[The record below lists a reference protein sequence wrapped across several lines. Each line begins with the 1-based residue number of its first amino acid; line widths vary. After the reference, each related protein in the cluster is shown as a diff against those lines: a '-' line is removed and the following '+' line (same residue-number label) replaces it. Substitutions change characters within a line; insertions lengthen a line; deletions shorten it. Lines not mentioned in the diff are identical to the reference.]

1 MRIAHLADTHIKNL
15 KYHYEYKKVFEKL
28 YSHLR
33 EQKVDYIVHCGD
45 LAHTK
50 TQISPE
56 FVEMCSNFLS
66 SLAAI
71 APTYIILGNHDG
83 NLRNSNRQD
92 AITPIVD
99 ALQNPNLHLLKKS
112 GEVLL
117 DNNLALNVLSI
128 FDEENW
134 VEPSDKDRINI
145 ALYHGAI
152 KNSCTDTGWAMDYGD
167 HELSIF
173 EGFDYALLG
182 DIHKTNQALD
192 EEGKVRYAGSTI
204 QQNHG
209 ETNDKGFL
217 LWDITDK
224 ESFTCEHITLK
235 NPKPFITV
243 ELTPKG
249 RIPKNTQVAEGG
261 RLRLV
266 SNNNLPL
273 DVMRKAVDV
282 AKVRYKPETITFL
295 NRAAGVRGDVDE
307 IVGEFGQEDLRNVGV
322 QEELISEYLKDYQ
335 VNSETMDKVFELNRK
350 YNVLVESQ
358 EEISRNVNWKLDS
371 IEWGNLFNYD
381 EGNKVDFNKLNGIVG
396 IFGKNFSG
404 KSSIIDSMLYTMFNS
419 TSKKE
424 RKNLNIINQTKEFCH
439 GKLNITIGNK
449 QYTIGRRS
457 EKYIKRLKGEETLEA
472 KTDVDFDCYDTVLEE
487 SQSLNG
493 ITRNETDKNIRKL
506 FGSMDDFLLTSM
518 ASQLES
524 LAFIGEGS
532 TRRKEILAKF
542 LDLEF
547 FDVKFR
553 LAKEDASNHRGAIK
567 RLEGRDFDAE
577 NGENRELLGAN
588 EKTTESHRKLCEKL
602 KRRRNKKNNALLKVN
617 NTIESIPA
625 EIIDIK
631 EVRANIAANKIKHQT
646 LVSKEEEIATGIKK
660 RQKIFKKIE
669 EFLQTLDVN
678 ELQETQALIDE
689 QQTSLK
695 NIKAEIKNYETLIG
709 VQEKKT
715 SLLQEVPCGSEYS
728 HCKFICDAYA
738 ATDKLVANKD
748 DVATLK
754 SKSEKIKERIFE
766 LKPESVGRY
775 IEQHRQIA
783 QKKQIVSKEV
793 VELQLQSEKN
803 KNDQAQIIKAV
814 EEHEAVEQEY
824 ANNKDAIENKE
835 EFLIKKSSIL
845 LDLDGLDQDIAT
857 CEEDM
862 LQLYKEHGSLEQ
874 QVRHLEEQK
883 QELADLQREY
893 SAYDLFMRCMHSGGI
908 SYDIIKR
915 KLPFINNEIA
925 KVLANIVNFE
935 VFLENDGRS
944 LNINIKHPRF
954 EARPLSMC
962 SGAEKTIAAMAI
974 RLALLS
980 VSNLPKGDVFIM
992 DEPGTA
998 LDENNMEG
1006 FVRILELVK
1015 TYFKTVL
1022 LISHLDSLKDC
1033 VDMQIVIERREGF
1046 AHVEV

>member
-28 YSHLR
+28 YSDLR
-33 EQKVDYIVHCGD
+33 EKKVDYIVHCGD

-66 SLAAI
+66 SLASI

-83 NLRNSNRQD
+83 NLRNSSRQD
-92 AITPIVD
+92 AITPIAD
-99 ALQNPNLHLLKKS
+99 ALQHPNLHLLKKS

-117 DNNLALNVLSI
+117 GDNLALNVLSI
-128 FDEENW
+128 FDEEGW
-134 VEPSDKDRINI
+134 VEPSDENRINI

-152 KNSCTDTGWAMDYGD
+152 KNSSTDTGWTMDHGD
-167 HELSIF
+167 HDLSIF
-173 EGFDYALLG
+173 EGFDYAFLG

-192 EEGKVRYAGSTI
+192 EEGKVRYAGSTV

-217 LWDITDK
+217 IWDIEGKD
-224 ESFTCEHITLK
+224 SFTCEHIVLE
-235 NPKPFITV
+235 NPKPFVTI

-249 RIPKNTQVAEGG
+249 RIPKNTVVADGG

-266 SNNNLPL
+266 SNNNLSL
-273 DVMRKAVDV
+273 DAMRKAVDV
-282 AKVRYKPETITFL
+282 AKVRFKPETITFL
-295 NRAAGVRGDVDE
+295 NRAAGTRGEVDE
-307 IVGEFGQEDLRNVGV
+307 IVGEFGKEDLRDIAV

-335 VNSETMDKVFELNRK
+335 VSSEVLEKVFELNRK
-350 YNVLVESQ
+350 YNALVESQ
-358 EEISRNVNWKLDS
+358 EEISRNVSWKLDS
-371 IEWGNLFNYD
+371 LEWDNLFNYD
-381 EGNKVDFNKLNGIVG
+381 EENKIDFNKLNGIVG

-404 KSSIIDSMLYTMFNS
+404 KSSIIDSLLYVMFNS

-424 RKNLNIINQTKEFCH
+424 RKNLNIINQTKEYGN
-439 GKLNITIGNK
+439 GKLKITIGEK
-449 QYTIGRRS
+449 QYTIDRRS
-457 EKYIKRLKGEETLEA
+457 EKYTKRLKGEETLEA
-472 KTDVDFDCYDTVLEE
+472 KTDVDFDCYDPVMEE
-487 SQSLNG
+487 TQSLNG
-493 ITRNETDKNIRKL
+493 ITRNETDKNIRKF

-518 ASQLES
+518 SSQLDS

-547 FDVKFR
+547 FDVKFK

-577 NGENRELLGAN
+577 NEENRVLLKAN
-588 EKTTESHRKLCEKL
+588 EEATEKHRKSCIKL
-602 KRRRNKKNNALLKVN
+602 
-617 NTIESIPA
+617 
-625 EIIDIK
+625 
-631 EVRANIAANKIKHQT
+631 
-646 LVSKEEEIATGIKK
+646 KK
-660 RQKIFKKIE
+660 RQDKKSAELDKVVGLIDSIPTEVIDIANVRAEIKAANDRQETLSLEADQTAIDIDTREDIFNKIE
-669 EFLQTLDVN
+669 KFLETLDIE
-678 ELQETQALIDE
+678 ELKRKKGLIDE
-689 QQTSLK
+689 QQTALED
-695 NIKAEIKNYETLIG
+695 IKAEIKNHETLIK

-715 SLLQEVPCGSEYS
+715 KLLEEVPCGSEFS
-728 HCKFICDAYA
+728 HCKFICDAYSA
-738 ATDKLVANKD
+738 ADKLAANRVSVD
-748 DVATLK
+748 ALS
-754 SKSEKIKERIFE
+754 SKRHKVSDRIAE
-766 LKPESVGRY
+766 LEPESIGRY
-775 IEQHRQIA
+775 IAQYEQIA
-783 QKKQIVSKEV
+783 QKKQTVEKEV
-793 VELQLQSEKN
+793 VELKLQAERNRNESAEVAKIIEKYT
-803 KNDQAQIIKAV
+803 AIA
-814 EEHEAVEQEY
+814 EEY
-824 ANNKDAIENKE
+824 AANKDAIENKE
-835 EFLIKKSSIL
+835 ELLGKKISIA
-845 LDLDGLDQDIAT
+845 QDIETLGEDIAS
-857 CEEDM
+857 CEEEM
-862 LQLYKEHGSLEQ
+862 LELYKEHGSLEQ
-874 QVRHLEEQK
+874 QVRHLDEQK
-883 QELADLQREY
+883 QELADLQEEY
-893 SAYDLFMRCMHSGGI
+893 SAYDLFMRCMHSNGI

-935 VFLENDGRS
+935 VFMENDGRS
-944 LNINIKHPRF
+944 LNILIKHPKF

-980 VSNLPKGDVFIM
+980 VSNLPKGNIFIL

-1006 FVRILELVK
+1006 FIRILELVK

-1033 VDMQIVIERREGF
+1033 VDMQVAIDQREGF